1 MLSPRSRCPARSGV
15 GAVELHDQTS
25 KAEAKV
31 IAERVIDRLSG
42 AVDVLREHYV
52 KKHGA
57 AAADAAIGNA
67 ADVGLFKLAGGTIMT
82 DGASAAVKEQEEIK
96 ALVRESVK
104 EHLGD
109 EWGTMSD
116 EEQDTAARVWCVR
129 CSARAYTLSSA
140 RRALVANAMMLL

>member
-1 MLSPRSRCPARSGV
+1 
-15 GAVELHDQTS
+15 
-25 KAEAKV
+25 
-31 IAERVIDRLSG
+31 
-42 AVDVLREHYV
+42 
-52 KKHGA
+52 
-57 AAADAAIGNA
+57 
-67 ADVGLFKLAGGTIMT
+67 MT

-129 CSARAYTLSSA
+129 CSARARTLSTA
-140 RRALVANAMMLL
+140 RRALVANTMMSL